1 MIQEETKPTRFPFLT
16 MILVA
21 LAFAGGYLYGQSP
34 IAPYSAFPGATT
46 AVQSADSAEFRVLFE
61 VFDLLNTRFLRQ
73 PLDSTVL
80 IEGAING
87 MLETV
92 EDQHTRYLSPEAQAA
107 AQQSFE
113 GEFQGIGAE
122 VENIDGDITIVSPID
137 GSPAEAAGLQPGD
150 IIRESDGV
158 ELTGMDISEAAA
170 LVRGPAGSTVNLII
184 ERDGEQFPL
193 PIVRGVI
200 KLESVRGE
208 ILEENI
214 AYIRLSNF
222 GSNTDEDLTAM
233 LDEFM
238 AQSPDGL
245 ILDLRRNPGGSLDTV
260 VAIADEFMDE
270 GVVLYEEFGNGRREL
285 FESNDDNDLAES
297 IEIVVLVDEG
307 SASASEV
314 LAGAMQDRGRATVI
328 GQTTFGKGT
337 VQTWQPLSNG
347 GGVRITIARWL
358 TPNEL
363 SIHENGLDPDIF
375 IPQPEL
381 TSDFED
387 AQLQAA
393 IDYLQ
398 GEEVISIP
406 PEPSDEAEEEE

>member
-1 MIQEETKPTRFPFLT
+1 MDEKTQSSRLSFFSIML
-16 MILVA
+16 IA
-21 LAFAGGYLYGQSP
+21 LAFAVGYLYGQSP

-46 AVQSADSAEFRVLFE
+46 AVQSSTRAEFRVLFE
-61 VFDLLNTRFLRQ
+61 VFDLLNTRFVRQ
-73 PLDSTVL
+73 PLDATTL

-92 EDQHTRYLSPEAQAA
+92 EDEHTRYLSPEAQAA
-107 AQQSFE
+107 AEQSFQ

-122 VENIDGDITIVSPID
+122 VESIDGDITIVSPID

-170 LVRGPAGSTVNLII
+170 LVRGPAGTAVNLLI
-184 ERDGEQFPL
+184 EREGERFPL
-193 PIVRGVI
+193 EIIRGII

-222 GSNTDEDLTAM
+222 GGNTDEDLTAM
-233 LDEFM
+233 LDELL
-238 AQSPDGL
+238 AQNPDGL

-260 VAIADEFMDE
+260 VSVADEFLDE

-285 FESNDDNDLAES
+285 FESEDDNKLAET
-297 IEIVVLVDEG
+297 IEMVVLVDEG

-314 LAGAMQDRGRATVI
+314 LAGAIQDRERAIVI

-347 GGVRITIARWL
+347 GGVRITIAQWL
-358 TPNEL
+358 TPDEAW
-363 SIHENGLDPDIF
+363 IHQNGLEPDIF

-381 TSDFED
+381 GSNFED
-387 AQLQAA
+387 LQLQAA
-393 IDYLQ
+393 IDYLL
-398 GEEVISIP
+398 GKDVISVP
-406 PEPSDEAEEEE
+406 PEPSIEEEEQ